1 MENNKFIS
9 YIDEIAVTDESSKK
23 ITIDNLNLRK
33 SSSTKDDII
42 LTIPKGAEVEII
54 PENKGWSL
62 IKYKDTIGF
71 VYNKYLADK
80 KNEQTIK
87 KYVNVATL
95 NFRSGP
101 STSYSIISTLSK
113 GTKVEVISTTNNWS
127 KIIYDGKI
135 GYVSSEYLSK
145 SIDLNDKTSTLETT
159 DKIISY
165 AKGLLGKK
173 YVWADEGPDTF
184 DCSGFTWYVYK
195 NVAKISIPRTSKDQG
210 VYGTYVSIKNLKP
223 ADLVFFD
230 TVGVKDNIISHV
242 GIYIGNNQFIHASSS
257 KGKVVISN
265 LENYY
270 LDRFVNGRRILK

>member
-145 SIDLNDKTSTLETT
+145 SIDLNDKTSTLETA

-223 ADLVFFD
+223 TDLIFFD

>member
-9 YIDEIAVTDESSKK
+9 YIDEIAVTYKNGKK

-145 SIDLNDKTSTLETT
+145 SIDLNDKTSTLETA

-223 ADLVFFD
+223 SDLVFFD

>member
-54 PENKGWSL
+54 PENKVWSL

-145 SIDLNDKTSTLETT
+145 SIDLNDKTSTLETA

-210 VYGTYVSIKNLKP
+210 VYGNYVSIKNLKP

>member
-145 SIDLNDKTSTLETT
+145 SIDLNDKTSTLETA

-223 ADLVFFD
+223 SDLVFFD

>member
-145 SIDLNDKTSTLETT
+145 SIDLNDKTSTLETA

-223 ADLVFFD
+223 SDLVFFD

-242 GIYIGNNQFIHASSS
+242 GIYIGNNRFIHASSS